1 MEMPRSGRRHFPGL
15 PSGTER
21 LSAWSAVASATIA
34 LIATSV
40 SLVTAYDGVRTMRSI
55 ADAERQDAAR
65 TEISEHVVKISE
77 LDRAGQS
84 GSPSEIIT
92 RARRVESLIA
102 HHGQRDLNLG
112 ASTYRLIGLFL
123 ALSTTDLE
131 LAARMVDRA
140 LKLAA
145 RTVADGADGLH
156 MDDPLEAL
164 QSHRV
169 LGDIAAQNLD
179 FRTMTQEYTTAL
191 EISEAEGW
199 RNRYINIEGR
209 QYTRIYWALSAMQL
223 VEDVANPP
231 VEMCVEVRRR
241 ADIAR
246 EDLKSLGDK
255 PEILRRVGRIDKDVC
270 ATWIDLPALKKRW
283 QALRT
288 A

>member
-1 MEMPRSGRRHFPGL
+1 M
-15 PSGTER
+15 
-21 LSAWSAVASATIA
+21 
-34 LIATSV
+34 
-40 SLVTAYDGVRTMRSI
+40 SLMTAYDGVRVMQSI
-55 ADAERQDAAR
+55 AKAERQDAAR

-102 HHGQRDLNLG
+102 SHGEQELNLG

-131 LAARMVDRA
+131 LAARMVDRG
-140 LKLAA
+140 LKVAD
-145 RTVADGADGLH
+145 RKVADGSGGLH
-156 MDDPLEAL
+156 MGDPLEAL

-179 FRTMTQEYTTAL
+179 FHAMMREYKTAL

-199 RNRYINIEGR
+199 RNRYVNIEGR
-209 QYTRIYWALSAMQL
+209 QYTRIYWTLSAMQL
-223 VEDVANPP
+223 VEDVAKPTA
-231 VEMCVEVRRR
+231 EMCVEVRRR

-246 EDLKSLGDK
+246 KDFASLGDK
-255 PEILRRVGRIDKDVC
+255 PEILRRVGRIDRDVC
-270 ATWIDLPALKKRW
+270 ATWIDLPALKRRW
-283 QALRT
+283 EAMR
-288 A
+288 AA